1 MMGRIASLASGLKTK
16 PTPIS
21 LEIAHFIHIVSGI
34 AKRIIDKIELVLK
47 TFSGKVIYVITSS
60 KFKIIVSS

>member
-47 TFSGKVIYVITSS
+47 TFSGKVLSML
-60 KFKIIVSS
+60 